1 MKIAIAGTGY
11 VGLSNAI
18 LLAQHHDVTA
28 VDVIPEKVDMVNR
41 KESPIADAYI
51 EDYLKNRNLSL
62 TATLDGDSAY
72 RNAELII
79 IAAPTNYDDVTGRFD
94 TRAVESIL
102 TQIRRVGSKAVVII
116 KSTIPIGYTK
126 KISAR
131 YPELSILFAPEFL
144 REGKALYDN
153 LYPSR
158 IIVGIPK
165 GKEALLPKAR
175 LFASLMQEGAI
186 KENIPVLITG
196 SSEAESI
203 KLFSNTFLAIR
214 VAYFN
219 EIDTYA
225 EEKGLHT
232 ADIIKGMGYD
242 PRIGDFYNNPSFGYG
257 GYCLPKDTKQLLANY
272 RDVPETM
279 IRAVV
284 EANETRKQYIAD
296 HIASLSPKLVG
307 IYRLTMKSGS
317 DNFRSSAIQGIIER
331 LKEKGID
338 LIIYEPTLDKDTFEG
353 VPVTHDLDSFRKTS
367 DIILAN
373 RVSEDLLP
381 VKGKVYTRD
390 LFSRD

>member
-18 LLAQHHDVTA
+18 LLAQHHEVTA

-41 KESPIADAYI
+41 RESPIADAYI
-51 EDYLKNRNLSL
+51 EDYLKHKNLSL

-72 RNAELII
+72 REAELII
-79 IAAPTNYDDVTGRFD
+79 IAAPTNYDDVTGHFD
-94 TRAVESIL
+94 TKAVESIL
-102 TQIRRVGSKAVVII
+102 SQIQRVKSKALVII
-116 KSTIPIGYTK
+116 KSTIPIGYTQ
-126 KISAR
+126 KISER
-131 YPELSILFAPEFL
+131 YPTLSILFAPEFL

-165 GKEALLPKAR
+165 GKEHLLSGAR

-186 KENIPVLITG
+186 KEEIPVLITG

-219 EIDTYA
+219 EIDTY
-225 EEKGLHT
+225 

-338 LIIYEPTLDKDTFEG
+338 LIIYEPTLNKDTFEG
-353 VPVTHDLDSFRKTS
+353 VSVTHDLDGFRERS

>member
-51 EDYLKNRNLSL
+51 EDYLKNRELSL

-102 TQIRRVGSKAVVII
+102 TQIRQAGSKAVVII

-153 LYPSR
+153 LYPSPHYR
-158 IIVGIPK
+158 RHSPREGSPPPK
-165 GKEALLPKAR
+165 GPALCFPHA
-175 LFASLMQEGAI
+175 G
-186 KENIPVLITG
+186 
-196 SSEAESI
+196 
-203 KLFSNTFLAIR
+203 
-214 VAYFN
+214 
-219 EIDTYA
+219 
-225 EEKGLHT
+225 
-232 ADIIKGMGYD
+232 
-242 PRIGDFYNNPSFGYG
+242 
-257 GYCLPKDTKQLLANY
+257 
-272 RDVPETM
+272 
-279 IRAVV
+279 
-284 EANETRKQYIAD
+284 
-296 HIASLSPKLVG
+296 
-307 IYRLTMKSGS
+307 
-317 DNFRSSAIQGIIER
+317 RS
-331 LKEKGID
+331 
-338 LIIYEPTLDKDTFEG
+338 
-353 VPVTHDLDSFRKTS
+353 H
-367 DIILAN
+367 
-373 RVSEDLLP
+373 
-381 VKGKVYTRD
+381 
-390 LFSRD
+390 

>member
-1 MKIAIAGTGY
+1 M
-11 VGLSNAI
+11 
-18 LLAQHHDVTA
+18 
-28 VDVIPEKVDMVNR
+28 
-41 KESPIADAYI
+41 
-51 EDYLKNRNLSL
+51 
-62 TATLDGDSAY
+62 
-72 RNAELII
+72 
-79 IAAPTNYDDVTGRFD
+79 
-94 TRAVESIL
+94 ESIL

-196 SSEAESI
+196 SSESESI

-272 RDVPETM
+272 KDVPETM

-331 LKEKGID
+331 LKEKGMD

-353 VPVTHDLDSFRKTS
+353 VPVTHDLDSFRETS

>member
-18 LLAQHHDVTA
+18 LLAQHHEVTA

-41 KESPIADAYI
+41 RESPIADAYI
-51 EDYLKNRNLSL
+51 EDYLKHKNLSL

-72 RNAELII
+72 REAELII
-79 IAAPTNYDDVTGRFD
+79 IAAPTNYDDVTGHFD
-94 TRAVESIL
+94 TKAVESIL
-102 TQIRRVGSKAVVII
+102 SQIQRVKSKALVII
-116 KSTIPIGYTK
+116 KSTIPIGYTQ
-126 KISAR
+126 KISER
-131 YPELSILFAPEFL
+131 YPTLSILFAPEFL

-165 GKEALLPKAR
+165 GKESLLPGAR

-186 KENIPVLITG
+186 KEEIPVLITG

-225 EEKGLHT
+225 EEKGLRT

-242 PRIGDFYNNPSFGYG
+242 PRIGDFYNNPSF

-296 HIASLSPKLVG
+296 HIASLSPKRVG

-353 VPVTHDLDSFRKTS
+353 VPVTHDLDGFRAKS

-381 VKGKVYTRD
+381 VKDKVYTRD